1 MSQQSYRV
9 GKECVRRL
17 IERADD
23 KYCKPANDNVL
34 NWTTDDL
41 SDYVGGCIESAIEA
55 FARLNP
61 ECLGAGGVVGQ
72 PPRKLYNRDH

>member
-9 GKECVRRL
+9 GFECVRRL
-17 IERADD
+17 IERADQ
-23 KYCKPANDNVL
+23 KYAHPQNDNVL

-41 SDYVGGCIESAIEA
+41 SDYVGGCIEASIEA

-61 ECLGAGGVVGQ
+61 ECMAVSGTIGSPL
-72 PPRKLYNRDH
+72 RKHKRP